1 MNPLFMIRHIHL
13 TAAQEREFHE
23 MLAKRIQHFLW
34 IPMLLIQLFQIYNMI
49 YVSTY
54 TNFQFHTVSS
64 RVYML
69 LYTMMFLICSVSLL
83 ILWLSHREKRL
94 LPHLERLQYIAV
106 IFLYVW
112 ALCITV
118 YDQRVS
124 TNISVYIITV
134 LSISVLV
141 YMPPKLFFPLYLA
154 AQGLLMTGVALVQKD
169 STLYGIYV
177 NSAWM
182 MIIAMFISSYLQYTL
197 RQNFQNQCIIAQK
210 NEEILEKSAELDF
223 IANHD
228 SLTGLL
234 NRRFLAS
241 WLPGVIASKQICGVL
256 MLDIDDFKS
265 YNDVY
270 GHQQGDECLRRVVR
284 AMNLQFDS
292 GRLIRYGG
300 EEFLYVREGADLQKM
315 KELGDALCENVRRLQ
330 IQGAKEHTSV
340 TISAGVSSG
349 LVNHE
354 AAWDNLLKTAD
365 EALYEA
371 KSSGKNKAAVKAYT
385 A

>member
-1 MNPLFMIRHIHL
+1 
-13 TAAQEREFHE
+13 
-23 MLAKRIQHFLW
+23 
-34 IPMLLIQLFQIYNMI
+34 
-49 YVSTY
+49 
-54 TNFQFHTVSS
+54 
-64 RVYML
+64 ML

-154 AQGLLMTGVALVQKD
+154 AQGLLMTGVALVQKN

-241 WLPGVIASKQICGVL
+241 WLPGVIASEQICGVL

-270 GHQQGDECLRRVVR
+270 GHQQGDECLRRVVH

-315 KELGDALCENVRRLQ
+315 KKLGDALCENVRRLQ
-330 IQGAKEHTSV
+330 IQGAKEHTNV

-385 A
+385 V